1 MAREGKIDLTE
12 FVANHGPKVC
22 NQVIQTAHE
31 LIEATRKLE
40 PAKKTR
46 IELLEESGSS
56 PVEDCHGQ
64 WMSAATEILNSNGI
78 SIERF
83 SSAVYNALK
92 RGRGK
97 YRNAYLF
104 GPANCG
110 KTFLVSPLKE
120 IFKYFVNPA
129 SGSFA
134 WLGIENAE
142 VVLLNNSR
150 WKPSLIPWCEL
161 LQILEG
167 DTVHFPVPKNLVS
180 KDIVLDKDTPFSQ
193 QAMPLKH
200 SSTAPLLTASTP
212 R

>member
-64 WMSAATEILNSNGI
+64 WMSAALKYLIQMASLSNGFI
-78 SIERF
+78 SRLQCTETW
-83 SSAVYNALK
+83 K
-92 RGRGK
+92 R
-97 YRNAYLF
+97 
-104 GPANCG
+104 
-110 KTFLVSPLKE
+110 
-120 IFKYFVNPA
+120 
-129 SGSFA
+129 
-134 WLGIENAE
+134 E
-142 VVLLNNSR
+142 VPQCVPI
-150 WKPSLIPWCEL
+150 WPSKL
-161 LQILEG
+161 
-167 DTVHFPVPKNLVS
+167 
-180 KDIVLDKDTPFSQ
+180 
-193 QAMPLKH
+193 
-200 SSTAPLLTASTP
+200 